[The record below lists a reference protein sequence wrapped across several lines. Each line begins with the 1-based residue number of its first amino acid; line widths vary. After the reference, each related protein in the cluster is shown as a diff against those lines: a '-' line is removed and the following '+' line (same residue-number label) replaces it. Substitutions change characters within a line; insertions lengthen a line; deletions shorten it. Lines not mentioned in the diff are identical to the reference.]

1 MDKDDYNYISPGL
14 AEWLI
19 APDCKSGP
27 LYEVRWFESI
37 TLDQT

>member
-1 MDKDDYNYISPGL
+1 V

-27 LYEVRWFESI
+27 
-37 TLDQT
+37 